1 MVPARSLMANLS
13 DFLHQIHA
21 NSGDWTALELGD
33 DQRLLPARCDELLFY
48 IVLDGAVRIAIR
60 SGGSLALAP
69 SDVAIVFG
77 GIAHQIETGAPK
89 TGQPFDYFG
98 KRHDLDVPPV
108 LRVGGQPA
116 AARLLVGRI
125 GISWPIMLR
134 PAGLP
139 PYLHL
144 RMGPTA
150 ASAAEIVALFTR
162 AMTGAG
168 ASAYL
173 TKLAELA
180 MLRTLRENVELISQL
195 PPDTASLQITRALTL
210 IDAAPGEAWSLNRL
224 ARDVGMSRSA
234 FAEKFAKLT
243 GKPPMEVVADARMR
257 AAATLLE
264 AGEAGIDD
272 IAARVGYRS
281 EAAFSRRF
289 QRHFGVTPGRYRR
302 DVRRDQRLARP
313 QLFELVGLGQLP

>member
-1 MVPARSLMANLS
+1 MASLS

-21 NSGDWTALELGD
+21 NSGDWAAIELRG

-48 IVLDGAVRIAIR
+48 IVLEGEVRIATR
-60 SGGSLALAP
+60 TGGSLALVP
-69 SDVAIVFG
+69 SDVAIIFG
-77 GIAHQIETGAPK
+77 GIAHQIETGTADNG
-89 TGQPFDYFG
+89 TDFEYFA
-98 KRHDLDVPPV
+98 KSHDLDIPPV
-108 LRVGGQPA
+108 LKLGSGRLS
-116 AARLLVGRI
+116 ARLLVGRI

-144 RMGPTA
+144 RMGPTE

-180 MLRTLRENVELISQL
+180 MLRTLRENVALISQL

-210 IDAAPGEAWSLNRL
+210 IDAAPGEEWSLNRL
-224 ARDVGMSRSA
+224 AREVGMSRST

-257 AAATLLE
+257 AAAILLE
-264 AGEAGIDD
+264 AGQAGIDD

-313 QLFELVGLGQLP
+313 QLFELAGLGQLP

>member
-1 MVPARSLMANLS
+1 MT
-13 DFLHQIHA
+13 
-21 NSGDWTALELGD
+21 SGCCRRAAT
-33 DQRLLPARCDELLFY
+33 LPLFY
-48 IVLDGAVRIAIR
+48 IVLDGTVRVAIHA
-60 SGGSLALAP
+60 GGALTLAP
-69 SDVAIVFG
+69 GDVAIVFG
-77 GIAHQIETGAPK
+77 GIAHQFETGAPRA
-89 TGQPFDYFG
+89 GQPFDYFD

-108 LRVGGQPA
+108 LRLGGQPA

-125 GISWPIMLR
+125 ACTGQSRCGR
-134 PAGLP
+134 PGCRPTSTSLD
-139 PYLHL
+139 
-144 RMGPTA
+144 GSTA

-162 AMTGAG
+162 AMSGAG

-180 MLRTLRENVELISQL
+180 MLRTLRENVALISQL

-210 IDAAPGEAWSLNRL
+210 IDATPGEEWSLNRL
-224 ARDVGMSRSA
+224 AREVGMSRSA
-234 FAEKFAKLT
+234 FAEKFAKLI

-264 AGEAGIDD
+264 AGQTGIDD

-302 DVRRDQRLARP
+302 DVRRDQHLARP
-313 QLFELVGLGQLP
+313 QLFELAGLGELP

>member
-1 MVPARSLMANLS
+1 MANLS

-21 NSGDWTALELGD
+21 SSGDWAALALGD
-33 DQRLLPARCDELLFY
+33 HQRLQPGRCDELLFY
-48 IVLDGAVRIAIR
+48 ILLEGSARVAIR
-60 SGGSLALAP
+60 PGGSLTLAP
-69 SDVAIVFG
+69 GDVAIVFG
-77 GIAHQIETGAPK
+77 GIGHQIETGAARAV
-89 TGQPFDYFG
+89 QPFDYFG
-98 KRHDLDVPPV
+98 QRHDLDVPPL
-108 LRVGGQPA
+108 LRIGSQPP

-125 GISWPIMLR
+125 GVSWPIVLR

-144 RMGPTA
+144 RMGPTP

-195 PPDTASLQITRALTL
+195 PPDTASLLISRALTL

-224 ARDVGMSRSA
+224 AREVGMSRSA

-257 AAATLLE
+257 AAAALLE
-264 AGEAGIDD
+264 AGQAGIDD

-302 DVRRDQRLARP
+302 DVRRDQSLARP
-313 QLFELVGLGQLP
+313 QLFEFAGLGQLP

>member
-1 MVPARSLMANLS
+1 MASLS

-21 NSGDWTALELGD
+21 NSGDWAAIELRGD
-33 DQRLLPARCDELLFY
+33 RRLLPTRCDELLFY
-48 IVLDGAVRIAIR
+48 IVLEGEVRIAIR
-60 SGGSLALAP
+60 TGGSPALAP
-69 SDVAIVFG
+69 GDVAIIFG
-77 GIAHQIETGAPK
+77 GIAHQIDSGSPGSGTG
-89 TGQPFDYFG
+89 FDYFG
-98 KRHDLDVPPV
+98 KRHDLDIPP
-108 LRVGGQPA
+108 LLKIGTGSLS
-116 AARLLVGRI
+116 ARLLVGRI

-180 MLRTLRENVELISQL
+180 MLRTLRENVELLSQL

-210 IDAAPGEAWSLNRL
+210 IDAAPGETWSLGRL
-224 ARDVGMSRSA
+224 AREVGMSRST
-234 FAEKFAKLT
+234 FADKFSRLT
-243 GKPPMEVVADARMR
+243 GRPPMEVVADARMR

-264 AGEAGIDD
+264 GGEANVED

-313 QLFELVGLGQLP
+313 QLIELAGLGQLPD

>member
-1 MVPARSLMANLS
+1 MANLS

-21 NSGDWTALELGD
+21 NSGDWVAIELRG

-48 IVLDGAVRIAIR
+48 IVLDGEVRMAIR
-60 SGGSLALAP
+60 ASGSLALVP
-69 SDVAIVFG
+69 SDVAIIFG
-77 GIAHQIETGAPK
+77 GIAHQIETGAPD
-89 TGQPFDYFG
+89 GGASFDYFG
-98 KRHDLDVPPV
+98 ERHDLDIPPV
-108 LRVGGQPA
+108 LGIGNGA
-116 AARLLVGRI
+116 LSARLLVGRI

-144 RMGPTA
+144 RMGPTE

-195 PPDTASLQITRALTL
+195 PPDAASLQITRALTL
-210 IDAAPGEAWSLNRL
+210 IDAAPGEDWSLNRM
-224 ARDVGMSRSA
+224 AREVGMSRST
-234 FAEKFAKLT
+234 FAEKFVKLT
-243 GKPPMEVVADARMR
+243 GKRPMEVVADARMR

-264 AGEAGIDD
+264 AGQAGIEEV
-272 IAARVGYRS
+272 AARVGYRS

-289 QRHFGVTPGRYRR
+289 QRHFGVAPGRYRR

-313 QLFELVGLGQLP
+313 QLFELAGLGQLP

>member
-1 MVPARSLMANLS
+1 MASLS

-21 NSGDWTALELGD
+21 NSGDWAAIELRG
-33 DQRLLPARCDELLFY
+33 DQRLVPTRCDELLFH
-48 IVLDGAVRIAIR
+48 IVLEGEVRIAIR
-60 SGGSLALAP
+60 AGGSLVLAP
-69 SDVAIVFG
+69 SDVAIIFG
-77 GIAHQIETGAPK
+77 GIAHQIETGTPSAAV
-89 TGQPFDYFG
+89 PFDYFG
-98 KRHDLDVPPV
+98 TGHDLDIPPV
-108 LRVGGQPA
+108 LRIGTGAPV
-116 AARLLVGRI
+116 ARLLVGRI

-144 RMGPTA
+144 RMGPTE

-180 MLRTLRENVELISQL
+180 MLRTLRENVELLSQL

-210 IDAAPGEAWSLNRL
+210 VDAAPGEDWSLSRL
-224 ARDVGMSRSA
+224 ARDVGMSRST
-234 FAEKFAKLT
+234 FAEKFVRLT
-243 GKPPMEVVADARMR
+243 GKRPMEVVADARMR

-264 AGEAGIDD
+264 AGQAGIDD

-302 DVRRDQRLARP
+302 NVRRDQRLARP
-313 QLFELVGLGQLP
+313 QLFELAGLGQLP